1 MGPTPCEH
9 FVSQPRQH
17 KPGEKFRITR
27 DMERGVKGYKE
38 LVKELNVARRDVER
52 MRQLEN
58 SASKDKV
65 VQTSFYKSVVGVR

>member
-1 MGPTPCEH
+1 
-9 FVSQPRQH
+9 
-17 KPGEKFRITR
+17 
-27 DMERGVKGYKE
+27 MERGVKGYKE